1 MTTTTD
7 QPQPRTAAALAARR
21 RDTQAA
27 LDRVHQAI
35 TRLRRDKTP
44 VTVAAVARRADVSRT
59 FLYTNSDAKTAV
71 AKAIRETAAQR
82 DRLQDQQDDAGEAS
96 WRERALNAEH
106 ALKTAHHEIMTQ
118 RTRIGELLGR
128 IRDLEAEWTQDA
140 IHRVTTENTTLT
152 QHVRQLTAD
161 NRTLDERLNAARSN
175 LRFQDRR
182 IADLEARLADPS
194 AAPLI
199 NPDRHP
205 LLDPRHTASRNPHAN
220 VANM

>member
-1 MTTTTD
+1 MTRTTD
-7 QPQPRTAAALAARR
+7 RPQPRTAAALAARR

-35 TRLRRDKTP
+35 TRLRRDNTP
-44 VTVAAVARRADVSRT
+44 ATVAAIARRADVSRT
-59 FLYTNSDAKTAV
+59 FLYTNCDAKTAV
-71 AKAIRETAAQR
+71 IEAIRETAAQR
-82 DRLQDQQDDAGEAS
+82 NRRQDEQNNAGEAT

-106 ALKTAHHEIMTQ
+106 ALKTANHEIMTQ

-140 IHRVTTENTTLT
+140 IHRVTTENTTLK
-152 QHVRQLTAD
+152 QRVRQLTAD
-161 NRTLDERLNAARSN
+161 NRTLDERLRAARSN

-194 AAPLI
+194 AA
-199 NPDRHP
+199 R
-205 LLDPRHTASRNPHAN
+205 
-220 VANM
+220 